1 MSKNFI
7 VFIVFFI
14 ASCGGGSGSVTTNN
28 SNSFVNPV
36 INDFSSNK
44 YNLATNQS
52 FNIRWSASANSCT
65 ASGDWTG
72 EKEITGNETL
82 SFSTNGTYVLILNCY
97 GGEGTIIARS
107 SISIY
112 VSCLLYT
119 SPSPRDGLLSRM
131 PSSA

>member
-44 YNLATNQS
+44 YNLDNFILAMPYQIS
-52 FNIRWSASANSCT
+52 SSLFNDNA
-65 ASGDWTG
+65 
-72 EKEITGNETL
+72 IT
-82 SFSTNGTYVLILNCY
+82 SPIF
-97 GGEGTIIARS
+97 
-107 SISIY
+107 SISRKI
-112 VSCLLYT
+112 
-119 SPSPRDGLLSRM
+119 LLSIL
-131 PSSA
+131 SKFENEKFVFLK